1 MQLYWVCSNSGDPL
15 MAKLFVQN
23 RNYYYSQ
30 APTDVSV
37 NTFHFKVDDE
47 LPLASAA
54 TVVRER
60 IIEFYNEPTLTYS
73 SRISQF
79 LSTYRRQL
87 PTTSEMRIYNM
98 DDPKPRVP
106 ILVYPWNL
114 ITPSPSSSPS
124 LPMEVALCLSYVAQ
138 RESGVPVGRARG
150 RIYLGPLASA
160 TLAGGTNVVQPTATP
175 QLTETVRD
183 AAERLRAY
191 SDDPEEQ
198 VRWCMYSVSS
208 NAMREIIGGWVD
220 NEFDTMRSR
229 GMRSTFRTQ
238 FPPV

>member
-1 MQLYWVCSNSGDPL
+1 MT
-15 MAKLFVQN
+15 KLFVQN

-30 APTDVSV
+30 APTDVAV
-37 NTFHFKVDDE
+37 NTFHFEVDDE
-47 LPLASAA
+47 LPITSAL
-54 TVVRER
+54 TIVRDR
-60 IIEFYNEPTLTYS
+60 VIEFFNEETITHN
-73 SRISQF
+73 SRISNW
-79 LSTYRRQL
+79 LSAYRRQL
-87 PTTSEMRIYNM
+87 PTSSEMRIYNM

-106 ILVYPWNL
+106 LLVYPWNL
-114 ITPSPSSSPS
+114 PNTSPVTKPS

-150 RIYLGPLASA
+150 RIYLGPLIEESL
-160 TLAGGTNVVQPTATP
+160 TGGTHVIQPTAHVT
-175 QLTETVRD
+175 LIETVRD

-198 VRWCMYSVSS
+198 VHWCMYSVAS
-208 NAMREIIGGWVD
+208 NEMRRIIGGWVD

-229 GMRSTFRTQ
+229 GMRSTLRTQ